1 MQPTAKH
8 LMQGLEAR
16 ARKGFQGYPMG
27 IIAFYGPTDQI
38 ATKAVIGIVMKAGEP
53 PEHIKKWI
61 FEDGDLRKDVPA
73 IKELFR
79 YIESHEVCSV
89 ALTPGI
95 YHCPHEAGVDYPEG
109 GTCPKCLFWSN
120 TKKPDLFKAKAAP
133 SQDRSKQILQ
143 ILTQAAK
150 DKKTLY
156 HGEVMKSLGM
166 VYKDAGQRRTFTAA
180 LRKATQESELFKH
193 GLLISALLVYKIQ
206 FIPDDDF
213 FLMAHELGLFT
224 PNQDSK
230 KAFFEDQVER
240 IFKFYE

>member
-8 LMQGLEAR
+8 LMQGLQAR

-27 IIAFYGPTDQI
+27 IIAFYGPSDKI

-61 FEDGDLRKDVPA
+61 FEDGDLRKDVPS

-79 YIESHEVCSV
+79 YIESHNVRSV

-95 YHCPHEAGVDYPEG
+95 YGCPHEAGVDYPEG

-120 TKKPDLFKAKAAP
+120 TKKPDLFKARAAAP
-133 SQDRSKQILQ
+133 QDRPNQILQ
-143 ILTQAAK
+143 ILTQAAR

-156 HGEVMKSLGM
+156 HGDVMKAVGL
-166 VYKDAGQRRTFTAA
+166 VYKDAGHRQTFTAA
-180 LRKATQESELFKH
+180 LRKAVQKSELFEH
-193 GLLISALLVYKIQ
+193 GLLLSALLIYKIQ
-206 FIPDDDF
+206 FIPDDDCF
-213 FLMAHELGLFT
+213 NMAQELGLFT
-224 PNQDSK
+224 PNKDSK
-230 KAFFEDQVER
+230 KAFFEDQMER
-240 IFKFYE
+240 IFKFYA

>member
-38 ATKAVIGIVMKAGEP
+38 ATKAVIGIVMEAGGAS
-53 PEHIKKWI
+53 EHIKKWI
-61 FEDGDLRKDVPA
+61 FDQGDLRKDVPT

-79 YIESHEVCSV
+79 YIESHNVRSV

-109 GTCPKCLFWSN
+109 DTCPQCLYWSN
-120 TKKPDLFKAKAAP
+120 IKKPDLFKAKAAAP
-133 SQDRSKQILQ
+133 RDRSNQILQ
-143 ILTQAAK
+143 ILTEAAK
-150 DKKTLY
+150 DHKTLY
-156 HGEVMKSLGM
+156 HGDVMEAVGL
-166 VYKDAGQRRTFTAA
+166 VYKDAGQRQTFTAA
-180 LRKATQESELFKH
+180 IRKAAQKSELFEH
-193 GLLISALLVYKIQ
+193 GLLLSALLVYKIQ

-213 FLMAHELGLFT
+213 FDMAHELGLFT
-224 PNQDSK
+224 PGKDPK
-230 KAFFEDQVER
+230 KAFFKEQMDG
-240 IFKFYE
+240 IFKFYA

>member
-27 IIAFYGPTDQI
+27 IIAFFGPSDQI
-38 ATKAVIGIVMKAGEP
+38 ATKAVIGIVLKAGEP

-61 FEDGDLRKDVPA
+61 FENGDLRKDVPA

-79 YIESHEVCSV
+79 YIESNNVRSV

-95 YHCPHEAGVDYPEG
+95 YGCPHEAGVDYPQG

-120 TKKPDLFKAKAAP
+120 TKKPDLFQAKAAAP
-133 SQDRSKQILQ
+133 PDRPGRILQ
-143 ILTQAAK
+143 TLTEAAK
-150 DKKTLY
+150 AKKTLY
-156 HGEVMKSLGM
+156 HGEVMESMGLL
-166 VYKDAGQRRTFTAA
+166 YKDALHRQTFTKA
-180 LRKATQESELFKH
+180 LREAVQKSELFEH
-193 GLLISALLVYKIQ
+193 GLLLSALLVYKIQ

-213 FLMAHELGLFT
+213 FNMAHELGLFT
-224 PNQDSK
+224 PNKNSK

-240 IFKFYE
+240 IFAFYA